1 MAATARTKWSSA
13 PRLDDD
19 VVRSTRED
27 LQKATRAATGA
38 KGVKGAARGSVMDAG
53 KRAGSRLAGRA
64 GLAGAALNAGWSAGR
79 AIDEATGVGKKVV
92 EATGLGKLIDNVVN
106 DPDERVKLA
115 PRKEAAPAK
124 AAAPAPAKKTAE
136 PVPKPPVKPSA
147 PARKTRAEAT
157 PISSVRE
164 GHNENID
171 DDTRKRAMAS
181 VGMKAGGSVRGN
193 GCAQRGK
200 TRGRFI

>member
-1 MAATARTKWSSA
+1 MATSARTKWSA
-13 PRLDDD
+13 VPRLDDD

-53 KRAGSRLAGRA
+53 KRASGRLAGRA
-64 GLAGAALNAGWSAGR
+64 GLAGAALQAGWGAGR

-106 DPDERVKLA
+106 DPDERVTLA
-115 PRKEAAPAK
+115 RRKEVAPAK
-124 AAAPAPAKKTAE
+124 VVVSAPAAKAAE
-136 PVPKPPVKPSA
+136 PVPKPPVKPSS
-147 PARKTRAEAT
+147 PARKARTADAPT
-157 PISSVRE
+157 SSVRE
-164 GHNENID
+164 GRNENID

-181 VGMKAGGSVRGN
+181 VGMKSGGSVRGN

>member
-1 MAATARTKWSSA
+1 
-13 PRLDDD
+13 
-19 VVRSTRED
+19 
-27 LQKATRAATGA
+27 
-38 KGVKGAARGSVMDAG
+38 MDAG

-64 GLAGAALNAGWSAGR
+64 GLAGAALQAGWGAGR

-124 AAAPAPAKKTAE
+124 AAAPAPAKKAAE

-147 PARKTRAEAT
+147 PARKARAEDT
-157 PISSVRE
+157 PTSSVRE
-164 GHNENID
+164 GRNENID

-181 VGMKAGGSVRGN
+181 VGMKAGGSVLGMAAPSAVRPAGDSFKVVYGHVWYRN
-193 GCAQRGK
+193 IQPRPD
-200 TRGRFI
+200 RGRGRSV